1 MKTNAQHAKQARKNP
16 IFTDCRYYND
26 PTCGGE
32 VVEFDVI
39 EKGRYITTCVVDVK
53 KLLNGANVFLC
64 GNDDDFEL
72 SLKQRIVVNDAVLKG
87 RGR

>member
-1 MKTNAQHAKQARKNP
+1 MKTNAQHAKQTRKKP
-16 IFTDCRYYND
+16 LFTDCRYYD
-26 PTCGGE
+26 GSTYGRE
-32 VVEFDVI
+32 IVEFDVI

-53 KLLNGANVFLC
+53 SLLNGANVFPC
-64 GNDDDFEL
+64 GNGDDFEL